1 MSLEHSP
8 ARQGGPKPAAY
19 TVTEFCIAHRLSR
32 SKLYQLWAAGIGPRW
47 MYVGTKR
54 LISHEAAA
62 DWRRERE
69 AAAVAEAAKAARV
82 PAIAASSSQP
92 VLMGGDHGPISAPEH
107 KERGTEHKNEV
118 EPVAS

>member
-1 MSLEHSP
+1 MLLEHSP

-19 TVTEFCIAHRLSR
+19 TLTEFCIAHRLSR

-54 LISHEAAA
+54 LIS

-92 VLMGGDHGPISAPEH
+92 VLMGGDHGPIRP
-107 KERGTEHKNEV
+107 
-118 EPVAS
+118 